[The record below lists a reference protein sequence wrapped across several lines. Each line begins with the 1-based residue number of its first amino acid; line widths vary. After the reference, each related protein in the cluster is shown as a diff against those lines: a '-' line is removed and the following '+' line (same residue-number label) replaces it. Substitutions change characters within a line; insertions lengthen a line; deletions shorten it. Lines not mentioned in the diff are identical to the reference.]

1 MKILNPQGI
10 PWDEY
15 LVTHLREILSLL
27 VVVILLLSALSFVER
42 PGAAVVSGRV
52 SSQGKPVVFGTV
64 TVLASD
70 NRIYSVPIRAD
81 GTYLLRH
88 VPPGAVRVAVSSPQP
103 QSVEQQGDGA
113 AVNVSRSGRPSRD
126 PPSNPGRGS
135 RMSGRSAGKAAEVE
149 VMEGVSIAAPS
160 PRPQPPRSPGRPD
173 PQQSG
178 WFRIPGRYAN
188 PATSGIVKEIQMGRT
203 TLDLSLD

>member
-15 LVTHLREILSLL
+15 LVLHFREILGLL
-27 VVVILLLSALSFVER
+27 AVVILLLSALNFVEL
-42 PGAAVVSGRV
+42 PGASVISGRV

-70 NRIYSVPIRAD
+70 NRVYSVPIRAD

-88 VPPGAVRVAVSSPQP
+88 VPPGAVNVAVSSPQP
-103 QSVEQQGDGA
+103 RSVDQQGDGA
-113 AVNVSRSGRPSRD
+113 AANRSRNGQPPGDRPL
-126 PPSNPGRGS
+126 NPGRGS
-135 RMSGRSAGKAAEVE
+135 RTSGRSAGKAEE
-149 VMEGVSIAAPS
+149 TDKMEGVSIAAPS
-160 PRPQPPRSPGRPD
+160 PTTQSLQAPGRPG
-173 PQQSG
+173 PQAAG

-188 PATSGIVKEIQMGRT
+188 PMTSGIVEQVQKGRT
-203 TLDLSLD
+203 ILDLSLD